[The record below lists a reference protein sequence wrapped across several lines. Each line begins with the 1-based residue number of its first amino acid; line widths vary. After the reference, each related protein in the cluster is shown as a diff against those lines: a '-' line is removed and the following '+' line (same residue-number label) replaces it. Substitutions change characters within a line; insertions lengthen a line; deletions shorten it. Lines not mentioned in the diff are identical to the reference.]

1 MSINKEASTLLSQ
14 KINQS
19 VSLKIGPKSVA
30 LFGNRYEK
38 SNGGQGGRSVQ
49 QYLGSFS
56 SDCTEIPADFLQ
68 LLRDNTL
75 GRQDRFDELI
85 ERIETRVLQPACERK
100 QLLEQQQQQ
109 QHLVRL
115 LITAQQYSIE
125 VAQSPHLH
133 ESLHDANV
141 QELVS
146 NFYTTVSGLQEQKN
160 RLLEQGTESTEMEL
174 LPEQKLQQLLQQHK
188 QVCDEVCGMMPV
200 AAGSFARGYEFEEL
214 TVDLVK
220 TLWFSNSEVIS
231 LLNRRNQLKRPANW
245 SKMNDVELTSTD
257 EE

>member
-1 MSINKEASTLLSQ
+1 MSKNKEASTLPSQ

-30 LFGNRYEK
+30 LFCNHYEK
-38 SNGGQGGRSVQ
+38 SSNRQGGRSVQ

-56 SDCTEIPADFLQ
+56 IDCTEIPSDFLQ

-75 GRQDRFDELI
+75 GRQDRFDELLQ
-85 ERIETRVLQPACERK
+85 RIETRVLQPARERK
-100 QLLEQQQQQ
+100 QLLERQRQQQ
-109 QHLVRL
+109 RL
-115 LITAQQYSIE
+115 MQILSTAHHYASE
-125 VAQSPHLH
+125 VAQDPHLK
-133 ESLHDANV
+133 EFLQDASV
-141 QELVS
+141 QNLVS
-146 NFYTTVSGLQEQKN
+146 SFYTSVADLQEQKI
-160 RLLEQGTESTEMEL
+160 RLLKQDVEFDQVKLE
-174 LPEQKLQQLLQQHK
+174 PEKRLQQLLQQHK
-188 QVCDEVCGMMPV
+188 QVCDEICIMMPV

-245 SKMNDVELTSTD
+245 SKMNDDELKSTD

>member
-1 MSINKEASTLLSQ
+1 MSKNKEASTLPLQ

-19 VSLKIGPKSVA
+19 VSLKIGPRSVA
-30 LFGNRYEK
+30 LFCNRYEK
-38 SNGGQGGRSVQ
+38 SSNRQGGRSVQ

-85 ERIETRVLQPACERK
+85 KRIETRVLQPAREQKR
-100 QLLEQQQQQ
+100 LLEQQQQKQ
-109 QHLVRL
+109 RLVQL
-115 LITAQQYSIE
+115 LSVAHSYTTE
-125 VAQSPHLH
+125 VAQTSIFN
-133 ESLHDANV
+133 ESMHDANV

-160 RLLEQGTESTEMEL
+160 RLLEQGTESTEVEL

-188 QVCDEVCGMMPV
+188 QICDEICTMMPV

>member
-1 MSINKEASTLLSQ
+1 MTTNNEASTLLSQ

-75 GRQDRFDELI
+75 NRQDRFDELI
-85 ERIETRVLQPACERK
+85 KRIETRVLQPARERK
-100 QLLEQQQQQ
+100 QLLEQKQQQQ
-109 QHLVRL
+109 RL
-115 LITAQQYSIE
+115 TQILSTAHHYAAE
-125 VAQSPHLH
+125 VAQDPHLK
-133 ESLHDANV
+133 EFLQDASV
-141 QELVS
+141 QNLVS
-146 NFYTTVSGLQEQKN
+146 NFYTTVTGLQEQKN
-160 RLLEQGTESTEMEL
+160 RLLGQDTESTEMEL
-174 LPEQKLQQLLQQHK
+174 LPEKKLQQLLQQHK
-188 QVCDEVCGMMPV
+188 QVCDDVCGMMPV
-200 AAGSFARGYEFEEL
+200 AAGSFGRGYEFEEL
-214 TVDLVK
+214 TLELVK
-220 TLWFSNSEVIS
+220 ALWFSNSEVIS

>member
-1 MSINKEASTLLSQ
+1 MSKNKVQSTLPLQ

-19 VSLKIGPKSVA
+19 VSLKIGPRSVA
-30 LFGNRYEK
+30 LFCNRYEK
-38 SNGGQGGRSVQ
+38 SSNRQGGRSVQ

-56 SDCTEIPADFLQ
+56 SDCTQIPSDFLQ

-75 GRQDRFDELI
+75 GRQDRFDELLQ
-85 ERIETRVLQPACERK
+85 RIENRVLEPARERK
-100 QLLEQQQQQ
+100 RLLEQQQQKQ
-109 QHLVRL
+109 RLVQL
-115 LITAQQYSIE
+115 LSVAHSYTTE
-125 VAQSPHLH
+125 VAQTSIFN
-133 ESLHDANV
+133 ESMHDANV

-160 RLLEQGTESTEMEL
+160 RLLEQGTESTEVEL

-188 QVCDEVCGMMPV
+188 QICDEICTMMPV
-200 AAGSFARGYEFEEL
+200 AAGSFARGYEFGES

-220 TLWFSNSEVIS
+220 ILWFSNSEVIS
-231 LLNRRNQLKRPANW
+231 LLNRRTQLKRPANW
-245 SKMNDVELTSTD
+245 SKMSGDELTSTD